1 MWLDN
6 LKELKKKTGMTAKHI
21 SELTNLPERTISRIF
36 SGETDNPY
44 MDTLHRIVVALGG
57 SLNDIFA
64 DTKAVAATES
74 FVEVQKTANI
84 MEAERN
90 LLAVENEMLKAKVT
104 SLSAEVDLL
113 TKELRHKEELLA
125 LHNYYKTHIEQLIK
139 KGEM

>member
-74 FVEVQKTANI
+74 IVEVQKTANI
-84 MEAERN
+84 MEADRN